1 MARFFSLNIGHRG
14 SGLVISTSHRFIYL
28 HVPKTGGNS
37 IQTALLPIS
46 EDAQSVTGHQ
56 DGHNRFGVTGPRTR
70 RKHAGL
76 SDYKHSLGEPLENY
90 SVVVSVRHPFPRALS
105 MYFSPGRWLKKTSLG
120 SWESQTPV
128 WSEESFLSLI
138 TDGQKLRPIVDFL
151 KLDGV
156 PYAPAIVLRH
166 ERLRSDYRNLCI
178 QLQLPSQVACLPI
191 VNRSAASSET
201 LSRLLASQS
210 LRDATE
216 MVFKDDMSYFGYDI
230 FAV

>member
-1 MARFFSLNIGHRG
+1 M
-14 SGLVISTSHRFIYL
+14 ISNSHHFIYL

-46 EDAQSVTGHQ
+46 EDSPSQVRHQ
-56 DGHNRFGVTGPRTR
+56 DGVDRFGITGPRTPH
-70 RKHAGL
+70 KHAVL
-76 SDYKHSLGEPLENY
+76 SDYKDRLGETFDVFNL
-90 SVVVSVRHPFPRALS
+90 VISVRHPFPRALS
-105 MYFSPGRWLKKTSLG
+105 MYFSPSRWQKKTSLG
-120 SWESQTPV
+120 DWEEQSPL
-128 WSEESFLSLI
+128 WNEGDFLSLI
-138 TDGQKLRPIVDFL
+138 ADPQKLRPMVDFL

-156 PYAPAIVLRH
+156 PRAPNFVLRH
-166 ERLRSDYRNLCI
+166 ETLDCDYRKLCA
-178 QLQLPSQVACLPI
+178 QLQLPPHIATLPT

-210 LRDATE
+210 LRDTTE